1 MYCVC
6 LYCVQDGSKAD
17 GLLSKVC
24 GRLTCVALA
33 VVVSAGEC
41 SGVIVATMTDVAA
54 APGSD
59 LIPSSHYR
67 VCLRRVVRAPGPA
80 APPRVCP
87 PEIVYQPLPLTH
99 AAATVPCLPQVL

>member
-1 MYCVC
+1 
-6 LYCVQDGSKAD
+6 
-17 GLLSKVC
+17 
-24 GRLTCVALA
+24 
-33 VVVSAGEC
+33 
-41 SGVIVATMTDVAA
+41 MTDVAA

-99 AAATVPCLPQVL
+99 AAATVLSAGNASSHMLYRLSSRPGCIESLCTPMSVSSSQLWKHSRLNATSRRYPPTVD